1 MQTGP
6 TDPMNSAIQKLNS
19 LSRDLAIAMLEPLV
33 ERSAWVA
40 AQAADGRPF
49 ADSAEL
55 AVTLVDLI
63 LASGREKQLELF
75 RAHPELAGR
84 EAEEGRMTD
93 ASVSEQARLGLL
105 DLTPADAARLN
116 SMNAAYRTRFGHP
129 FIIALHR
136 VPDLGTLFEIFERR
150 LSSTA
155 IEEHT
160 ATLAEISSV
169 IQSRTRQAF
178 GPDPKSSPKPEPANQ
193 EQLS

>member
-1 MQTGP
+1 M
-6 TDPMNSAIQKLNS
+6 
-19 LSRDLAIAMLEPLV
+19 

-40 AQAADGRPF
+40 AMAADERPF

-55 AVTLVDLI
+55 AMALVDLI

-84 EAEEGRMTD
+84 EAEEGSMTD

-105 DLTPADAARLN
+105 SLTPADAARLK
-116 SMNAAYRTRFGHP
+116 SMNSAYRTRFGHP
-129 FIIALHR
+129 FVIALHR
-136 VPDLGTLFEIFERR
+136 VTDLGTLFEIFERR

-169 IQSRTRQAF
+169 ILSRTRQAF
-178 GPDPKSSPKPEPANQ
+178 EPDLKPSPKQEPVNQ